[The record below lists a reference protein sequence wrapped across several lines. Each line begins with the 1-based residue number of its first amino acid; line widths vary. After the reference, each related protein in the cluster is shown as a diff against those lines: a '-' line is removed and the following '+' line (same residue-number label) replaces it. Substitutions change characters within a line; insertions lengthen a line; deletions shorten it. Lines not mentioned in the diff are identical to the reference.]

1 MKENF
6 DFDRIG
12 KRLPYTA
19 PDGFLDDV
27 ENSVMQRINQEV
39 HPSKP
44 KRNLH
49 LWYSVTGGL
58 AAASIALL
66 IVFTP
71 FHTQTKKSHRCMKT
85 PPPLA
90 VRHLQICRAAV
101 RTNVINLKR
110 LLNGK
115 QNVWKYQNGEEKSDS
130 DGREKDV

>member
-49 LWYSVTGGL
+49 LWYSVTGG
-58 AAASIALL
+58 
-66 IVFTP
+66 
-71 FHTQTKKSHRCMKT
+71 
-85 PPPLA
+85 
-90 VRHLQICRAAV
+90 
-101 RTNVINLKR
+101 
-110 LLNGK
+110 
-115 QNVWKYQNGEEKSDS
+115 
-130 DGREKDV
+130 